1 MLFTVGERAQ
11 IPAYKWQKAPAE
23 MAEGAAGGEEPKKNS
38 AGFLPPLYIQYHH
51 QFLRTNQFHKTA
63 FFRFSKQGHEGMRVP
78 LGSLSYSPTSTD

>member
-38 AGFLPPLYIQYHH
+38 AGFLPPLYMQYHH
-51 QFLRTNQFHKTA
+51 QFFT
-63 FFRFSKQGHEGMRVP
+63 
-78 LGSLSYSPTSTD
+78 Y